1 MFCSIFSP
9 GGRQQGT
16 HLEGRH
22 VQRAAETFGAGRGG
36 AVAAT
41 GRCLVDLEKRG
52 HRRGR
57 KRGTRGC
64 GFVKLIK
71 WDMIVYIYN
80 IICIFDYI
88 NIYDYIYI
96 YI

>member
-36 AVAAT
+36 AVAAA

-57 KRGTRGC
+57 KKGKKGLWFCET
-64 GFVKLIK
+64 
-71 WDMIVYIYN
+71 Y
-80 IICIFDYI
+80 
-88 NIYDYIYI
+88 
-96 YI
+96 